1 MNFYL
6 STTFPEFTEQPPL
19 SVRVNNLQG
28 KKKKKAAIVPNFI
41 NEPNEEQIE
50 RLNQLASKPPFCNIH
65 RSKRDD
71 PL

>member
-6 STTFPEFTEQPPL
+6 STNFPELAEQPPL

-41 NEPNEEQIE
+41 NEPEEHEIK
-50 RLNQLASKPPFCNIH
+50 RLNDLASRPPFSNTH
-65 RSKRDD
+65 RAKRHD